1 MSENFFFFFLRNTF
15 SYLTSLSCPGHVNLS
30 SPTFG
35 NINLTETIYL
45 LLGNSV
51 KYGCNII
58 FFHPK
63 LFKITS
69 KPNSYLTSVTR
80 RGLVIPPTVTFPNID
95 VTQAMAY
102 GYSKK
107 KFIPR
112 F

>member
-1 MSENFFFFFLRNTF
+1 MSEKFFFFFLSNTF
-15 SYLTSLSCPGHVNLS
+15 SYLTSFSRPGHVNPS
-30 SPTFG
+30 TPTFG

-51 KYGCNII
+51 KYGCNNIY
-58 FFHPK
+58 FYPK
-63 LFKITS
+63 PFKIKS

-80 RGLVIPPTVTFPNID
+80 RGLVIPPAITFPNID

-107 KFIPR
+107 KFRPR